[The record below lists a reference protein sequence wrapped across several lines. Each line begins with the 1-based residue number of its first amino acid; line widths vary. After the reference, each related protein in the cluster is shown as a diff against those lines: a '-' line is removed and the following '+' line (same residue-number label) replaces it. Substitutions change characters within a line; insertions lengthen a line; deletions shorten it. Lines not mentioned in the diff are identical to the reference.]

1 MKIISYCLFGQEQWY
16 KNGLIENVKIAQS
29 LFEGWVVRVYA
40 SNQIE
45 KDYLKKIESFKNVQ
59 LIIKK
64 EKYPFEGLLWR
75 MLPMQENHEVVI
87 VRDVDT
93 RLFLRDK
100 NLVDDWITSDFK
112 YHICRDNPGSY
123 NVILGGLWG
132 GKKAEL
138 NLEKDFHSWRESYV
152 KNKDSLY
159 LWDIGFLRKYVY
171 PIIRKNLVV
180 YTEHVKMECEYNVR
194 KIPGERGNYNG
205 SIISLGMYI
214 PEDFDINDQDKSLED
229 VKTFGRS
236 RNEQRLEYLKI
247 DKEFNPNHYK
257 LRTYKVLFMYKNY
270 YINLLYLFLRI
281 IFNPRISLIKLIYIY
296 INNRFLSKI
305 FNTKKIINHNLFEEY
320 K

>member
-1 MKIISYCLFGQEQWY
+1 MKLISYTVFGEENWY
-16 KNGLIENVKIAQS
+16 KNGLIHNIEIART
-29 LFEGWVVRVYA
+29 LFSDWTVRVYL
-40 SNQIE
+40 SDKIE
-45 KDYLKKIESFKNVQ
+45 KQFIEKVSKYKNVD
-59 LIIKK
+59 LVIKK

-75 MLPMQENHEVVI
+75 MLPMQENHEAVI

-100 NLVDDWITSDFK
+100 NLVDDWIASDFK

-132 GKKAEL
+132 GKKSKL
-138 NLEKDFHSWRESYV
+138 DLEKNFHTWREDYI
-152 KNKDSLY
+152 KNKNSFY
-159 LWDIGFLRKYVY
+159 LWDIDFLRRYVY
-171 PIIRKNLVV
+171 PVIRKNLVV

-205 SIISLGMYI
+205 TIISLGMYI

-247 DKEFNPNHYK
+247 DKEFNPSHHK
-257 LRTYKVLFMYKNY
+257 LKTYKVLFMYKNF
-270 YINLLYLFLRI
+270 YINLLYLFLRV
-281 IFNPRISLIKLIYIY
+281 IFNPRISLIKLTYIY

-305 FNTKKIINHNLFEEY
+305 LNTKKIINHNLFEEY